1 MTGDDLIIAIVLGA
15 LGVAA
20 VVHGGLDGFGPI
32 AGVFGVA
39 IVVHRIASWR
49 RRRREFPRA
58 KAQVTSRSEDRAPPP
73 DSAAD

>member
-1 MTGDDLIIAIVLGA
+1 MTDDLIIAIVLGT

-32 AGVFGVA
+32 AGTFGVA
-39 IVVHRIASWR
+39 IVVRRLVAWR
-49 RRRREFPRA
+49 ARRAQFPRA
-58 KAQVTSRSEDRAPPP
+58 KVTSRSEDRAPRR

>member
-1 MTGDDLIIAIVLGA
+1 MTDDLIIAIVLGT

-32 AGVFGVA
+32 AGAFGVA
-39 IVVHRIASWR
+39 VVGRRIVRWWQ
-49 RRRREFPRA
+49 RRREFPRA
-58 KAQVTSRSEDRAPPP
+58 KAHVTSRSEDRAPPP